1 MFLYLLLLILVL
13 NLERSELNNPIISD
27 LFENSDLIINRLDS
41 RQKIIGKFKSQKET
55 ERNEENSE
63 NNQDCAQVILSYLKK
78 NEKIPENLHTITQ
91 CKNEN
96 WPENFRDTLNEGCKI
111 SGHLKVNKISG
122 EFHFIPK
129 VKFDDRTLCNSSN
142 GKCGLDFSHK
152 INELFFGDKIKEI
165 DQMRDISIDLGA
177 NDNTN
182 YSYFL
187 KLVPVQLSYKK
198 GKKVNG
204 YQISI
209 TRHQRKIS
217 KDSDPPSVNFNYD
230 FSAMTIC
237 KTQKRKPFTSFITG
251 LCAIVGGIYTIAALT
266 DSLLFRAQRSLFT
279 KTQTGKYF

>member
-1 MFLYLLLLILVL
+1 LLLYFSLLILVL
-13 NLERSELNNPIISD
+13 NLERSELNNLKIGD
-27 LFENSDLIINRLDS
+27 LFENSDLILNRLDS
-41 RQKIIGKFKSQKET
+41 RQKVIGKFISNLRDAKG
-55 ERNEENSE
+55 NEESGNSE
-63 NNQDCAQVILSYLKK
+63 NCGQIVLSYLKK
-78 NEKIPENLHTITQ
+78 NEKLPENLHDIVQ

-96 WPENFRDTLNEGCKI
+96 WPKSLGDSINEGCKV

-129 VKFDDRTLCNSSN
+129 IKLDDRTLCDSSPN
-142 GKCGLDFSHK
+142 NCDINFSHK
-152 INELFFGDKIKEI
+152 VNELYFGEKIKEI
-165 DQMRDISIDLGA
+165 DQMRDISIDLGT
-177 NDNTN
+177 NDNIN

-187 KLVPVQLSYKK
+187 KLVLIELSNIRGDKE
-198 GKKVNG
+198 NG

-217 KDSDPPSVNFNYD
+217 KENDLPSVNFNYD

-251 LCAIVGGIYTIAALT
+251 LCAIVGGIYTIAALI
-266 DSLLFRAQRSLFT
+266 DSLFFRAQRSLFT